1 MQAKINKVKATVSQK
16 LKKLKIKFDFSDMEI
31 LNEDETVKVLGCK
44 VSTDK
49 LTACIIPNFR
59 KNRVEFLLLNENMI
73 EHLVSEGMSDDEI
86 MKNGK
91 VWTHIT
97 STKSFIDIMS
107 YCNE

>member
-31 LNEDETVKVLGCK
+31 LNEDENVKVLGCK

-73 EHLVSEGMSDDEI
+73 EHLVLEGMSDDEI

-91 VWTHIT
+91 VWIHIT
-97 STKSFIDIMS
+97 STKNFIDIMS